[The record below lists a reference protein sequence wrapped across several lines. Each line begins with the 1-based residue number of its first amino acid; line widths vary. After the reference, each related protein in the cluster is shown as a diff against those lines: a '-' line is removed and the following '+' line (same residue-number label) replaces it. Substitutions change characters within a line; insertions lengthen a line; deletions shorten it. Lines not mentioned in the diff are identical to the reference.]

1 MFLKRKRP
9 PDKRFSESAEPV
21 LLIIFVMRG
30 RSGGGSAPYFFL
42 RQDNHRI
49 TKITNQTIISKDI
62 PTFLRSF
69 CVDLTTQYWVW
80 PI

>member
-30 RSGGGSAPYFFL
+30 RSGGGSAPYFFCA
-42 RQDNHRI
+42 
-49 TKITNQTIISKDI
+49 KTIIVLPKSQIKQLYQG
-62 PTFLRSF
+62 TFPLFLGRF
-69 CVDLTTQYWVW
+69 A
-80 PI
+80 